1 MGARYGD
8 FNECGTGRGITINDP
23 IRTCVGCRRRRPQG
37 ELTRYV
43 ADQHGRAM
51 ASRSAA
57 GRGAWVCSDV
67 PECFSKAEK
76 NRAFERA
83 WKARLTRQSRRTM
96 AN

>member
-1 MGARYGD
+1 MGTGYRN
-8 FNECGTGRGITINDP
+8 FNERDIGRGIVIHAP
-23 IRTCVGCRRRRPQG
+23 IRTCVGCRRRRPQS

-43 ADQHGRAM
+43 ADQQGRAM
-51 ASRSAA
+51 ASRSSA